1 MLKKCYL
8 DICTWNGKP
17 NKMKREFMKMPKAIG
32 GMSVPDI
39 SLKNL
44 ALDTKNYK

>member
-1 MLKKCYL
+1 
-8 DICTWNGKP
+8 
-17 NKMKREFMKMPKAIG
+17 MKMPTSMG

-44 ALDTKNYK
+44 ALKIAWVQRIKNNDNTWNTL